1 MSTLSGER
9 LVDKIQRSKSRSH
22 DDQSSTRHR
31 SPIDR
36 GSRSRSPRRV
46 RVTSKRIV
54 IANIPYDLNWQ
65 KLKELFR
72 EQIGFTG
79 FLQLFKVNGRPNGM
93 GLMEF
98 KTLEGAQKAIETMHR
113 FEIGDRKLVVREET
127 ARDAARIA
135 SMEVDGSL
143 PSDSNP
149 SDSTNTV
156 SSGPIYTPQV
166 LSQMG
171 IEGPVTD
178 SVYVSNLDYSV
189 TWRKLKDVFK
199 LAGKVTSSIIKT
211 DAEGNSR
218 GVGILKFSHPYEAVQ
233 AVSMFNNQILKD
245 RPMRVKIDR
254 QGTPASSSI
263 LYPPQ
268 KTNSSGILGSTCSMI
283 PSSPIITG
291 QQQSSNI
298 IAALMTLLGLKTNI
312 DSNPQS
318 GIVEI
323 LRSLASNASL
333 SGGLNALAPTGSS
346 NNSLN
351 FIGQSLST
359 TSDVSSNSGV
369 NRSFSSQLSNDGL
382 QQLISAAVAGGMSQS
397 QINSVLSTLGLFQS
411 GHLNTSNIVGRRSG
425 GVAGDRSVD
434 RSHFN
439 NGYVGRSIKYEDSG
453 ELECSYRLGSRS
465 NNEDSHNINSS
476 LMKFTESPDIPSR
489 GSYYRSSGG
498 GRSENGS
505 QYNNDNRHQI
515 PAKLVVKNLPFSFDS
530 HDVKSIFREVGE
542 LSNCN
547 LVTDSQGRSQGI
559 AFITYTNVDNIY
571 RAIDAFNGKMFEGR
585 RLRVHAE

>member
-1 MSTLSGER
+1 MSTLSGE
-9 LVDKIQRSKSRSH
+9 SH

-268 KTNSSGILGSTCSMI
+268 KSNSSGILGSTCSMI

-397 QINSVLSTLGLFQS
+397 QINSVLSTLGLFQNSHSDQS

-439 NGYVGRSIKYEDSG
+439 NGYVGRSIKYEDS
-453 ELECSYRLGSRS
+453 
-465 NNEDSHNINSS
+465 
-476 LMKFTESPDIPSR
+476 ESPDIPSR